1 MRFSLAVV
9 TALAHFVAA
18 SPMPEPTATPTAP
31 PSLKA
36 RATTG
41 AGDPITS
48 LAGGSGVGGTT
59 CTVTNQAD
67 ASAAVSSCSN
77 ILLSGVT
84 VEASSSLSL
93 SVPTS
98 GALLFAGTMTVE
110 YTPDTSYT
118 PIIIS
123 GKHAKVAGLEGAVI
137 DGQGSKYW
145 DGKGSSGGIEKPD
158 HFIKLTGLD
167 ESTFEEIKVQNWP
180 SHGFDITHCDN
191 LTMSNIIMDNS
202 AGAGLT
208 SDGVVLAHNTDG
220 FDVNNCDGLYIS
232 GAHVINEDDCVA
244 VSSGSN
250 MVFENL
256 YCDGSH
262 GLSIGS
268 ISSGVT
274 VSNIT
279 FKDST
284 VVNGENGCRIKTDY
298 GDDDS
303 TVSDVTY
310 SNIYVHNITAYAI
323 DIQQDYKDGDPT
335 GTPTDGITVKN
346 VVFEDIT
353 GAVGKSTA
361 YEYYILCGSTSSCE
375 DITFTDVDVTGGE
388 TLCSPSSVCTGV

>member
-1 MRFSLAVV
+1 MRFFFASIAGLVPV
-9 TALAHFVAA
+9 VAA
-18 SPMPEPTATPTAP
+18 SVPTVTQPAA
-31 PSLKA
+31 LKA

-41 AGDPITS
+41 AGDPITA

-59 CTVTNQAD
+59 CTVTNQAE
-67 ASAAVSSCSN
+67 ASEAVSSCSN

-84 VEASSSLSL
+84 VEASSTLSL
-93 SVPTS
+93 EVPTS

-110 YTPDTSYT
+110 YTPDSSFT
-118 PIIIS
+118 PITIS
-123 GKHAKVAGLEGAVI
+123 GKKAKVAGLEGAVI
-137 DGQGSKYW
+137 DGQGAKYW
-145 DGKGSSGGIEKPD
+145 DGSGSGGGVSKPD
-158 HFIKLTGLD
+158 HFMKLIDLD
-167 ESTFEEIKVQNWP
+167 DSTFEELTIQNWP
-180 SHGFDITHCDN
+180 THGIDITHCND
-191 LTMSNIIMDNS
+191 LTISNIIMNNT

-208 SDGVVLAHNTDG
+208 SDGVVLAHNSDG
-220 FDVNNCDGLYIS
+220 FDINNVDGLYLS
-232 GAHVINEDDCVA
+232 GAHVINQDDCVA

-250 MVFENL
+250 MVFEHM

-284 VVNGENGCRIKTDY
+284 VVNGQNGVRIKTDY
-298 GDDDS
+298 GDSDS
-303 TVSDVTY
+303 TVSHVTY

-323 DIQQDYKDGDPT
+323 DIQQDYQDGNPT
-335 GTPTDGITVKN
+335 GDPTDGIAVSN
-346 VVFEDIT
+346 IVFDGIT
-353 GAVGKSTA
+353 GEVGKSSA

-375 DITFTDVDVTGGE
+375 NITFTNVDVTGGK